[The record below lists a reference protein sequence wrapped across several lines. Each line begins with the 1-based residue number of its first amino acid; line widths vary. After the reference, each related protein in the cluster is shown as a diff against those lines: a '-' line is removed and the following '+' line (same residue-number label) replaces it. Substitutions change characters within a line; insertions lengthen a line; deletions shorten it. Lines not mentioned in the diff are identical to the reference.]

1 MKGLEGVPLDLG
13 DAVRHPQLER
23 VIRPMVVLVVFGSSD
38 LPTVRRALGEQLVTP
53 RWKYVGGK
61 QSIEF
66 ENEAR
71 MLQGEG
77 AGRQLPP
84 Q

>member
-1 MKGLEGVPLDLG
+1 
-13 DAVRHPQLER
+13 
-23 VIRPMVVLVVFGSSD
+23 MVVLLVFGSSD
-38 LPTVRRALGEQLVTP
+38 LPTLRSALGEQRVTP

-71 MLQGEG
+71 TLEGEE
-77 AGRQLPP
+77 AGRQLPAP
-84 Q
+84 